1 MITAFNC
8 EYDLMYR
15 GRNKKLPNSSEFS
28 LSAIKSEDVNSMA
41 SEGDNCKK
49 TVGPLYVSQSEPPNE
64 TSRLIKDE
72 SGYNCIFTYCLSKN
86 QVKLLSDN
94 ILYVSDKCIHL
105 FSGVAICFRGCAVE
119 EKNFNLGLFGS
130 GKNVYRNFH
139 PML

>member
-72 SGYNCIFTYCLSKN
+72 SGYIVYSIIAYPRT
-86 QVKLLSDN
+86 
-94 ILYVSDKCIHL
+94 KCS
-105 FSGVAICFRGCAVE
+105 F
-119 EKNFNLGLFGS
+119 
-130 GKNVYRNFH
+130 
-139 PML
+139 